1 MVDYSTTAQKDGDGL
16 QHTIQLFIF
25 VTSYFMKYI

>member
-1 MVDYSTTAQKDGDGL
+1 MVDYSTTAQKDGGGL
-16 QHTIQLFIF
+16 QHTIQFFIF